1 MRPEIHE
8 NTEEPAPLQGDAE
21 VLRLLLRRRDAGSTP
36 LNRSDPHRM
45 ALVVGGGGMRGA
57 YAGGMVHALQE
68 ADLNSG
74 FDVVYGASAGAFVGT
89 ALLLGHG
96 YEAARIFPDDM
107 ANRAF
112 IDRRRFGTR
121 RPMVSLTHLID
132 EVLVRSKPTD
142 WDALRDSPAPLRVM
156 VTDAADLR
164 PHVLTGL
171 ATAAEWRLAMRATAA
186 IPLLTGPPVELHGRR
201 WVDGSIGDPLPVLR
215 ALRDGATHVLTLL
228 TRTVPELRRTDP
240 ARRAPWWAP
249 WWARSLNLLAPGLGS
264 MTQDG
269 RRYAENIALLSDAAH
284 PDRAGVHLFAITPL
298 SSSGIGGL
306 TTDVPRV
313 ERASE
318 LGFEAARAALHAA
331 AG

>member
-1 MRPEIHE
+1 MMVHMRPEI
-8 NTEEPAPLQGDAE
+8 NGSMQGPVPLRGDDE
-21 VLRLLLRRRDAGSTP
+21 VLRLLLRRRDEGSTP
-36 LNRSDPHRM
+36 LNRSDPHHV

-57 YAGGMVHALQE
+57 YAGGMVHALQD
-68 ADLNSG
+68 AGLNSG
-74 FDVVYGASAGAFVGT
+74 VDVVYGASAGAFVGT
-89 ALLLGHG
+89 ALLLNHG

-107 ANRAF
+107 ATRAF

-156 VTDAADLR
+156 VTDATDLQ

-201 WVDGSIGDPLPVLR
+201 WIDGSIGDPVPVLR
-215 ALRDGATHVLTLL
+215 ALQDGATHVLALL
-228 TRTVPELRRTDP
+228 TRTVTELRRADP
-240 ARRAPWWAP
+240 ADRVP
-249 WWARSLNLLAPGLGS
+249 WWARPLDRLAPGLGA

-269 RRYAENIALLSDAAH
+269 RRYAETVALLSDAAH

-298 SSSGIGGL
+298 SSAGIGGL

-313 ERASE
+313 EQASR